1 LNHRIGRGL
10 LLLAFVLGTAMA
22 IHPFVLRGVVW
33 GGKVEDGRY
42 FVVSKGNRYTE
53 VSVTQWRIE
62 QFLECSFP
70 WVPVVLIWM
79 GLAFRDGPGV
89 PPKLT
94 TFLGIAGVV
103 GALGGVLMGWV
114 ITGDPWTP
122 ALCVWLVL
130 WGICF
135 LVAWRQSLSARSTST
150 AEPGAA
156 ADRAGRERFGG

>member
-1 LNHRIGRGL
+1 
-10 LLLAFVLGTAMA
+10 
-22 IHPFVLRGVVW
+22 
-33 GGKVEDGRY
+33 
-42 FVVSKGNRYTE
+42 
-53 VSVTQWRIE
+53 
-62 QFLECSFP
+62 
-70 WVPVVLIWM
+70 VPVVLIWM

-135 LVAWRQSLSARSTST
+135 LVAWRQSLSARSTSS
-150 AEPGAA
+150 AEPCA
-156 ADRAGRERFGG
+156 ADVT